1 MKMFAVIT
9 KCDNRKMY
17 LSFKDNIWVDYLADI
32 QVISKFNEG
41 INSMY
46 VSHDA

>member
-9 KCDNRKMY
+9 KRDNRKMY
-17 LSFKDNIWVDYLADI
+17 LSFKDNIWVDDLADI
-32 QVISKFNEG
+32 QVISKFNES

-46 VSHDA
+46 ASHDA